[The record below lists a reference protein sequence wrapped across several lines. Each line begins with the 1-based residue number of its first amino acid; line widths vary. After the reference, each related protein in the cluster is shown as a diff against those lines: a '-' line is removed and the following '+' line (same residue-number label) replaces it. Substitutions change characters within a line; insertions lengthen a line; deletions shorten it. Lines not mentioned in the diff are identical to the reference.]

1 MQQNG
6 SFIRPHDLWDSVG
19 LRADET
25 IVHLGCGAGF
35 YLIPAARIVGAYG
48 KAIGYDILPDM
59 LAEVENRARR
69 EQLED
74 IIEIHRTD
82 LEKPEA
88 TELEPGSINWVLV
101 ANILH
106 QSDPVIILKEA
117 ARIVADS
124 GRVLIVEWDTAASP
138 FGPPPA
144 DRIAKQEVIKV
155 AKDAGLTVE
164 KDFRPSLYHYGL
176 VLEKTQP

>member
-25 IVHLGCGAGF
+25 VVHLGCGAGF
-35 YLIPAARIVGAYG
+35 YLIPAARIVGSYG

-74 IIEIHRTD
+74 IIKTKRVD

-88 TELEPGSINWVLV
+88 TELEPASINWVLV

-106 QSDPVIILKEA
+106 QSDPAAILKEA
-117 ARIVADS
+117 VRIVADA
-124 GRVLIVEWDTAASP
+124 GRVLVVEWDTAASP
-138 FGPPPA
+138 FGPPA
-144 DRIAKQEVIKV
+144 ASRIPKQDVIKV
-155 AKDAGLTVE
+155 AESVGLALE

-176 VLEKTQP
+176 VFKKT